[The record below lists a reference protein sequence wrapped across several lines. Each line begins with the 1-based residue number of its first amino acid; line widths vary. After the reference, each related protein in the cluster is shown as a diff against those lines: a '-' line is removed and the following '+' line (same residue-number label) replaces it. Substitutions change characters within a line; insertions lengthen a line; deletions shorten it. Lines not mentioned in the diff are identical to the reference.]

1 MSRRGP
7 SRREL
12 LRLLDWAT
20 TYVELD
26 TRRGAQTNPIDWPRH
41 WNGRDPDPEVIAREC
56 RAALDQEAQAKGERD
71 GQQIR
76 IPEPGPT
83 GTPRDVGTVPDA

>member
-7 SRREL
+7 SRRDL

-26 TRRGAQTNPIDWPRH
+26 TRRGPLTNPADWPRLH
-41 WNGRDPDPEVIAREC
+41 NGDPDAQAIAAAC
-56 RAALDQEAQAKGERD
+56 RAALDQEAQAKGECD
-71 GQQIR
+71 GQQIW